1 MNCMNAQSA
10 LFVITPTASD
20 VAAGGAI
27 PLSTVAR
34 RITPR
39 ITLGS
44 DSANVAVPGY
54 YELNATITF
63 TASAA
68 GDVTIAAYQ
77 NGVAIPGITATETIT
92 TADTEVRTI
101 ALHGIVRVRCEPI
114 AITLVNESEVA
125 IATSNVALSLVRID

>member
-1 MNCMNAQSA
+1 MNCNVQSA
-10 LFVITPTASD
+10 LFAITPTTAN
-20 VAAGGAI
+20 VAAGGAL
-27 PLSTVAR
+27 PLTTVAR

-39 ITLGS
+39 IQLGS

-54 YELNATITF
+54 YELDATITF
-63 TASAA
+63 TAAEA

-77 NGVAIPGITATETIT
+77 NGKAIPGIVATETIA

-114 AITLVNESEVA
+114 AINLVNVSAVA
-125 IATSNVALSLVRID
+125 ITTSNIALSLVRID